1 MGHMLVFLFANDS
14 KGDKLIYFSS
24 QLIIYGAGT

>member
-1 MGHMLVFLFANDS
+1 MLVFIFAKDS

-24 QLIIYGAGT
+24 QLIVYGAGT